1 MSIFL
6 GGTGSNNE
14 LYDYEVGNFTT
25 NLPNGGSYSHQYGRY
40 VKSGGLVF
48 VNYYI
53 HGIQPPNNNGSFLIY
68 GLPFTCNG
76 TSHGFG
82 NFAYTGG
89 TGMSGV
95 NLMPIVATNN
105 TCIYFHRQDG
115 TTAAW
120 NNSQQRSTN
129 YNQPHIAGV
138 LYQTDS

>member
-1 MSIFL
+1 MFAISSASSRSIRRSYA
-6 GGTGSNNE
+6 SN
-14 LYDYEVGNFTT
+14 
-25 NLPNGGSYSHQYGRY
+25 
-40 VKSGGLVF
+40 F
-48 VNYYI
+48 VVI
-53 HGIQPPNNNGSFLIY
+53 S
-68 GLPFTCNG
+68 T
-76 TSHGFG
+76 HGFG

-105 TCIYFHRQDG
+105 TYIYFHRQDG